1 MKKRR
6 NYVMILAVIAAVLLI
21 GILLNIRGI
30 KDFYIAV
37 LGHMTASEVIIC
49 AALVG
54 FVFIGNKNYW
64 LIVLGSAFVVSIF
77 IQLVIVGNGFM
88 GYIIFTRICAFV
100 ALVYAMNFVK
110 IFVNK

>member
-6 NYVMILAVIAAVLLI
+6 NYVIILATITAIFLI
-21 GILLNIRGI
+21 GILLNIKGI
-30 KDFYIAV
+30 KGFYIAT
-37 LGHMTASEVIIC
+37 LAQMTVPEVIIS

-64 LIVLGSAFVVSIF
+64 LIVLGCAVIVSIL
-77 IQLVIVGNGFM
+77 IQLFLVGNGFV
-88 GYIIFTRICAFV
+88 GYLILTRICAFI